1 MEFGKLP
8 LNELEASPV
17 FLPPDG
23 TLTQRT
29 LASSGNRSA
38 PKVYIGCVQ
47 WGTKEWVGKIYPAKT
62 KASQFLDHY
71 VNHFNC
77 IELNATHYQL
87 YGADTI
93 SKWAGKAKDKNF
105 MFCPK
110 VPQAISHDSTLSSEE
125 SMQLTDRFFTG
136 ILAFED
142 HLGPI
147 FMQLSDKYSPANRK
161 NLFSYL
167 KSLPTDV
174 KFFMEVRHP
183 DWYSNDQVRKE
194 YFETLKRLMIG
205 AVITDTAGRRDCVH
219 MELTLPKALIRFV
232 GNNLHA
238 SDYARI
244 DEWVLR
250 IKQWLDNGLQELYF
264 FMHQPEEKF
273 SPELCAYVV
282 QQINKHCEME
292 LKEPAFIRES
302 SIVNRQTSLFDCEP

>member
-1 MEFGKLP
+1 MRFGKLP
-8 LNELEASPV
+8 PNELDATHL

-23 TLTQRT
+23 ALTQRT
-29 LASSGNRSA
+29 LSSSDNRLT
-38 PKVYIGCVQ
+38 PKIYIGCVQ

-62 KASQFLDHY
+62 KEAAFLDHY

-87 YGADTI
+87 YGTDII
-93 SKWAGKAKDKNF
+93 SKWAGKAKDKDF
-105 MFCPK
+105 RFCPK
-110 VPQAISHDSTLSSEE
+110 VPQLISHSSTLTSEE
-125 SMQLTDRFFTG
+125 SMQLTDRFLTG

-147 FMQLSDKYSPANRK
+147 FMQVSDTYSPVNRK
-161 NLFSYL
+161 TLFRYL
-167 KSLPTDV
+167 KSLPTDIP
-174 KFFMEVRHP
+174 FFMEVRHP
-183 DWYSNDQVRKE
+183 AWYSDNQVRKE
-194 YFETLKRLMIG
+194 YFKTLQSLQIG
-205 AVITDTAGRRDCVH
+205 AVISDTAGRRDCVH
-219 MELTLPKALIRFV
+219 MELTIPKAFIRFV

-273 SPELCAYVV
+273 APEMCAYVV
-282 QQINKHCEME
+282 QQINKHCGME
-292 LKEPAFIRES
+292 LKEPAFIRQS
-302 SIVNRQTSLFDCEP
+302 SIVNRQTSMFD

>member
-1 MEFGKLP
+1 MEFGKLL
-8 LNELEASPV
+8 LNELEATPL

-23 TLTQRT
+23 DLTQRT
-29 LASSGNRSA
+29 LASSYNRLA
-38 PKVYIGCVQ
+38 PKVYVGCVQ
-47 WGTKEWVGKIYPAKT
+47 WGTKEWLGKIYPAKT
-62 KASQFLDHY
+62 KEAAFLDHY
-71 VNHFNC
+71 VNHFNS

-93 SKWAGKAKDKNF
+93 SKWAGKAKDKDF

-110 VPQAISHDSTLSSEE
+110 VPQSISHYITLVSKE
-125 SMQLTDRFFTG
+125 SMQLTDRFLTG
-136 ILAFED
+136 ILAFKN

-147 FMQLSDKYSPANRK
+147 FMQVSDKYSPAQKN

-167 KSLPTDV
+167 KSLPTDIQ
-174 KFFMEVRHP
+174 FFLEVRHP
-183 DWYSNDQVRKE
+183 DWYNNDQVRKE
-194 YFETLKRLMIG
+194 YFETLKSLQIG

-219 MELTLPKALIRFV
+219 IELTVPKAFIRFV
-232 GNNLHA
+232 GNNLHP

-264 FMHQPEEKF
+264 FMHQPEKKF
-273 SPELCAYVV
+273 APEMCAYVV
-282 QQINKHCEME
+282 QQINKHCGLE

-302 SIVNRQTSLFDCEP
+302 SGVNRQTSLFDGEW

>member
-8 LNELEASPV
+8 LNELEATPF

-23 TLTQRT
+23 ALTQNT
-29 LASSGNRSA
+29 LASSINRSA
-38 PKVYIGCVQ
+38 PKIYIGCVQ

-62 KASQFLDHY
+62 KEAAFLDHY
-71 VNHFNC
+71 INHFNC
-77 IELNATHYQL
+77 IELNATHYNL

-93 SKWAGKAKDKNF
+93 SKWAAKAKDKNF

-110 VPQAISHDSTLSSEE
+110 FPQSISHHSILASEE

-136 ILAFED
+136 VLAFED

-147 FMQLSDKYSPANRK
+147 FMQVSEKYSPANK
-161 NLFSYL
+161 KSLFSFL
-167 KSLPTDV
+167 KSLPADIQ
-174 KFFMEVRHP
+174 FFTEVRHP
-183 DWYSNDQVRKE
+183 GWFSNDMVRKE
-194 YFETLKRLMIG
+194 YFETLQSLQIG
-205 AVITDTAGRRDCVH
+205 VVITDTAGRRDCVH
-219 MELTLPKALIRFV
+219 MELTVPKAFIRFV

-273 SPELCAYVV
+273 APEMCAYLV
-282 QQINKHCEME
+282 QQINKHCGTE
-292 LKEPAFIRES
+292 LKEPSFIRQS
-302 SIVNRQTSLFDCEP
+302 SIVNRQSSMFD